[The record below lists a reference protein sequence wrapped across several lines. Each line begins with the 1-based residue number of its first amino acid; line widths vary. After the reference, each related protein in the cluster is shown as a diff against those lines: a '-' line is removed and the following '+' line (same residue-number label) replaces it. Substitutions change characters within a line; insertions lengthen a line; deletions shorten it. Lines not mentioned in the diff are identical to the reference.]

1 MATVIVRS
9 VDQLNISHRGD
20 VFTWINTWCS
30 SQSLFGCRSCLSTLI
45 TLHTCNSHYTQS
57 IFNYRLS
64 RARRVVENSF
74 GIAASRFRVWRR
86 PLEVQPAMAIAISQ
100 AVAVLH
106 NFCMEKE
113 TTYNPPSS
121 SDHIDHD
128 GQLQLGS
135 WRKDAV
141 EMENTFYGLQAK
153 SCNRTSDSAR
163 SLRER
168 LATYLVGPGQVPWQL
183 EMINGK

>member
-1 MATVIVRS
+1 MTYLPGSIPGVQANHYLVA
-9 VDQLNISHRGD
+9 DPAFQLSWHTMKPFGGD
-20 VFTWINTWCS
+20 N
-30 SQSLFGCRSCLSTLI
+30 L
-45 TLHTCNSHYTQS
+45 NYTQS